1 MEETELQLV
10 RVLELGCGPRTSHS
24 RAHVLYHHTPET
36 RKSCWMNEWLWEMKV
51 DICWLS
57 GGKLGPFGLI
67 WANLALQVFLV
78 SVTLV
83 QHLASYHFLP
93 PASAK
98 DKNWRQFKPT
108 HLGTFPALTHW
119 RCESDQHGAPRM
131 KAIHF
136 HYVESHWWALSIPSE
151 GRWSPWGSD
160 KRKLEKF
167 LALLVRFSQSA
178 FFVHSCNAR

>member
-1 MEETELQLV
+1 M
-10 RVLELGCGPRTSHS
+10 RVLELSCGPRTSDS
-24 RAHVLYHHTPET
+24 RAHVLYHQTPEI
-36 RKSCWMNEWLWEMKV
+36 RKSCWMNEWLRETKV

-67 WANLALQVFLV
+67 WVNLTLPVFFFFFLV

-83 QHLASYHFLP
+83 QHSHHDLLVYSCHFLP

-98 DKNWRQFKPT
+98 DKKWRPFKPT
-108 HLGTFPALTHW
+108 RLGTFPTLTHG

-131 KAIHF
+131 KATHF
-136 HYVESHWWALSIPSE
+136 HYVECRWWALSIPSV

-160 KRKLEKF
+160 KGKLQKF
-167 LALLVRFSQSA
+167 LALWF
-178 FFVHSCNAR
+178 